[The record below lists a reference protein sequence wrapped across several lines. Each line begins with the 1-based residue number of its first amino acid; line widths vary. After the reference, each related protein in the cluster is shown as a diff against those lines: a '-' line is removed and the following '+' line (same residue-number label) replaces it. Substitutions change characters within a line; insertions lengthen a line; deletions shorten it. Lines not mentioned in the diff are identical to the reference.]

1 MDERQ
6 IPIFNEIFSALGNI
20 IEPEPGEVVD
30 IDGIKIIGAVL
41 SLPDEQYE
49 VLKPILMD
57 SIEKSF
63 NDPEAQFALA
73 HMMNVNGVTIEDFE
87 DNLDNFIQAITELTT
102 GDPEIELSESK
113 KDLLKV
119 IYTSFINAMNNAR
132 GVSHRIIQ
140 IPIELCNPDA
150 KLPTYATDGSAAMD
164 LYSTDEYTI
173 APGETITIPLG
184 IKVDIPRGYALLIQ
198 PRSGLSLKSKI
209 RIPNTPGL
217 IDSDY
222 HDEIK
227 VIIENIDAPIKA
239 IGTEVINGVT
249 MDGTLYGSSYT
260 IGKGERFAQMRLIE
274 VPVVNWLQV
283 NSIGEFQSDHGKGF
297 GSTGTN

>member
-1 MDERQ
+1 MDEKQ
-6 IPIFNEIFSALGNI
+6 VPIFEEIFKSLEGVI
-20 IEPEPGEVVD
+20 DSEEDVD
-30 IDGIKIIGAVL
+30 GLQVIGAIL
-41 SLPDEQYE
+41 AMPDESYE
-49 VLKPILMD
+49 IIKPALLD
-57 SIEKSF
+57 SIEKTF
-63 NDPEAQFALA
+63 NDPDARFALA
-73 HMMNVNGVTIEDFE
+73 HMMNTNGISIEDLE
-87 DNLDNFIQAITELTT
+87 DNLDVFIQALEEMT
-102 GDPEIELSESK
+102 GKEDIDISESK
-113 KDLLKV
+113 KDLLKF
-119 IYTSFINAMNNAR
+119 IYTSFLNSMNESKLVA
-132 GVSHRIIQ
+132 HRVIQ

-198 PRSGLSLKSKI
+198 PRSGMSLRSKI

-227 VIIENIDAPIKA
+227 VILENTDAPIKS

-249 MDGTLYGSSYT
+249 MDGNLYGSSYT

-283 NSIGEFQSDHGKGF
+283 KSIGDFQSDHGEGF
-297 GSTGTN
+297 GSTGMK

>member
-1 MDERQ
+1 MDEKQ
-6 IPIFNEIFSALGNI
+6 VPIFEEIFKSLEGVI
-20 IEPEPGEVVD
+20 DSGEDVD
-30 IDGIKIIGAVL
+30 GLQVIGAIL
-41 SLPDEQYE
+41 TMPDESYE
-49 VLKPILMD
+49 IIKPALLD
-57 SIEKSF
+57 SIEKTF
-63 NDPEAQFALA
+63 NDPDARFALA
-73 HMMNVNGVTIEDFE
+73 HMMNTNGISIEDLE
-87 DNLDNFIQAITELTT
+87 NNLDVFIQALEEMT
-102 GDPEIELSESK
+102 GKGDIDISESK
-113 KDLLKV
+113 KDLLKF
-119 IYTSFINAMNNAR
+119 IYTSFLNSMNESKL
-132 GVSHRIIQ
+132 VSHRVIQ

-198 PRSGLSLKSKI
+198 PRSGMSLRSKI

-227 VIIENIDAPIKA
+227 VIIENTDAPIKS

-249 MDGTLYGSSYT
+249 MDGNLYGSSYT

-283 NSIGEFQSDHGKGF
+283 KSIGDFQSDHGEGF
-297 GSTGTN
+297 GSTGMK